1 MTRPRES
8 HGRIFCAT
16 CCWRA
21 AMNRKTSTSGSGW
34 TPGRSNKRRTA
45 SPSRVLSR
53 SQVRWSFGRCLRS
66 HRSSRTIWVVLPDP
80 STPSSVM
87 SNPLTLPKPPGATIA
102 RAFARFRGNAPRSFL
117 EDGVRVPAG
126 TSTTARL
133 EVTDRVLS
141 CGLALA
147 AASAVQDLAGQ
158 VPAAEAEGQGERGH
172 DAAEKGAEGDEDHV
186 AADRSEE

>member
-21 AMNRKTSTSGSGW
+21 AMNRKTSTSGSGL
-34 TPGRSNKRRTA
+34 TPGCSNKRRTA
-45 SPSRVLSR
+45 SPSRVPSGSR
-53 SQVRWSFGRCLRS
+53 VRSTFRS
-66 HRSSRTIWVVLPDP
+66 CRAIWVVLPDP
-80 STPSSVM
+80 STPSNVI

-102 RAFARFRGNAPRSFL
+102 RAFARFRGNAPRSLL

-147 AASAVQDLAGQ
+147 ATAAVQDLAGQ

-172 DAAEKGAEGDEDHV
+172 DAAEKGAE
-186 AADRSEE
+186 